1 MRAKVD
7 LLNCILSAWHCHH
20 LFPKSAIQIET
31 IEGISPSL
39 VCSIHHIFCRQLV
52 EAIPCEPTVPCVQH
66 TSKDAL
72 KQKHHSSCNEK
83 RHMHHPSSCK
93 MQTVQFSYEPQR
105 RVSGF
110 SSSSIKVMDRCR
122 TDINTHSSVV
132 HKSSEDHMST

>member
-1 MRAKVD
+1 
-7 LLNCILSAWHCHH
+7 
-20 LFPKSAIQIET
+20 
-31 IEGISPSL
+31 
-39 VCSIHHIFCRQLV
+39 
-52 EAIPCEPTVPCVQH
+52 VQH